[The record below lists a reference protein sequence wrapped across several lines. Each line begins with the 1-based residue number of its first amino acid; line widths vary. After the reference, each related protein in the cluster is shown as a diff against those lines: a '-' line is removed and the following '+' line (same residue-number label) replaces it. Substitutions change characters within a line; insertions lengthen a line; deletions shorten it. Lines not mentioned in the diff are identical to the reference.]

1 VLLET
6 FSQGSS
12 LLHHCD
18 PRVKICIALPF
29 AVTAALLRTF
39 PAAGAALVVSAVL
52 LFWARLPLSEVLGR
66 LALVNL
72 FILFLWLFLP
82 FSTPGQE
89 IFSLGPLVCT
99 RQGLELAGLIT
110 LKSNAVVLAILAL
123 LSTSSLP
130 ALGHALS
137 KLGLP
142 DKLTFLLLISYRY
155 LEVIFQEYHRLQEA
169 ARIRAFRPGTNMHTY
184 RTYGYLLAM
193 VLLNSYERAQRVYQ
207 AMLLR
212 GFQGRFYS
220 LQEFR
225 LTPRDIYFLLGLAV
239 AICGLLLLDWT
250 PGLL

>member
-1 VLLET
+1 MLLQT
-6 FSQGSS
+6 LIQGDSF
-12 LLHHCD
+12 LHRCD
-18 PRVKICIALPF
+18 PRVKICVALPF
-29 AVTAALLRTF
+29 AVTAALLQTF
-39 PAAGAALVVSAVL
+39 PAAVAAIGISCIL
-52 LFWARLPLSEVLGR
+52 LLWARLPVSEVLGR
-66 LALVNL
+66 LALVNM

-89 IFSLGPLVCT
+89 AFSLGPLLCT
-99 RQGLELAGLIT
+99 WQGLALAGLIT

-123 LSTSSLP
+123 LATSSIP
-130 ALGHALS
+130 SLGHALS
-137 KLGLP
+137 RLGLP

-184 RTYGYLLAM
+184 RTYGHLLAM

-220 LQEFR
+220 LQEFQ
-225 LTPRDIYFLLGLAV
+225 LVSRDIYFLLGLAA
-239 AICGLLLLDWT
+239 AICGLILLDWT
-250 PGLL
+250 PELL